1 MRQFRR
7 PVRRSG
13 EHDYVRAQLVILTP
27 SLNAQRVRPDLRSLA
42 RAHASHSRAQ
52 QDSFG
57 ADLLGEDSRQRVE
70 SLHEGAQAAGAPGLL
85 GFPDRPDEASENAA
99 VLLLE
104 FHQHGKCGA
113 GAQTPGIS
121 RVHAR
126 YEGGDQISQ
135 RLLSEAPTHES
146 GQRLLARA
154 LVGPHPWLSEE
165 LQLCSQAEQLGGEQ
179 SARPHGG
186 GMQFSAVEDVAGEP
200 AVGRDQL
207 SLQANLPDQVEHLRR
222 ALETVWSHFAEETVL
237 VVRLDHAADDVR
249 RLQHDYVQPAPLQP
263 VRAGESRDACTDHYH
278 SLRHSIGWELR
289 LWGLRPLNSIS
300 QRAARRPQPINLR
313 GSLRT

>member
-1 MRQFRR
+1 MRSGRSNTRDLPRTRR
-7 PVRRSG
+7 IRRGRPDFSAPPVRSAGTRIRPATPRS
-13 EHDYVRAQLVILTP
+13 
-27 SLNAQRVRPDLRSLA
+27 RPGR
-42 RAHASHSRAQ
+42 
-52 QDSFG
+52 
-57 ADLLGEDSRQRVE
+57 
-70 SLHEGAQAAGAPGLL
+70 
-85 GFPDRPDEASENAA
+85 
-99 VLLLE
+99 
-104 FHQHGKCGA
+104 
-113 GAQTPGIS
+113 
-121 RVHAR
+121 
-126 YEGGDQISQ
+126 
-135 RLLSEAPTHES
+135 
-146 GQRLLARA
+146 
-154 LVGPHPWLSEE
+154 PHPWLSEE
-165 LQLCSQAEQLGGEQ
+165 LQLCSQAEELGGEQ

-186 GMQFSAVEDVAGEP
+186 GMQFSLVKDVAGEP

-263 VRAGESRDACTDHYH
+263 VRAGESRDACTDHYY
-278 SLRHSIGWELR
+278 SLRQSIDWELR